1 MIMADKDL
9 ISLEMFCTQHNVE
22 VSFVTQLQQAGLIQ
36 TQIRDKSIFVPVD
49 ALPTLEKIIRLHY
62 DLDINLEGVET
73 ILHLLDRMNMMR
85 SEMTILQ
92 NRLRQYED

>member
-1 MIMADKDL
+1 MIMADEDL

-22 VSFVTQLQQAGLIQ
+22 VSFMTQLQQAGLIQ
-36 TQIRDKSIFVPVD
+36 TQIRDKSLFVPVD

-73 ILHLLDRMNMMR
+73 ILHLLDRMNVMR